1 VSDSPN
7 SENFPDDVINLETA
21 LKELESL
28 VERMEQ
34 GDLSLEESLKL
45 FERGI
50 KLTRMCQSALK
61 SAQQKVEVLSVQNE
75 HAKD

>member
-1 VSDSPN
+1 MSDNPN
-7 SENFPDDVINLETA
+7 PENFPDKVIDLETA

-34 GDLSLEESLKL
+34 EELSLEESLKL
-45 FERGI
+45 FERGV

-61 SAQQKVEVLSVQNE
+61 SAQQKVEVLNTQNE
-75 HAKD
+75 HTEV

>member
-1 VSDSPN
+1 MSDRPN
-7 SENFPDDVINLETA
+7 PENFPDDVIDLETA

-45 FERGI
+45 FERGV

-61 SAQQKVEVLSVQNE
+61 SAQQKVEVLSAQNE
-75 HAKD
+75 HA

>member
-1 VSDSPN
+1 VSDSTN
-7 SENFPDDVINLETA
+7 SENFPEDVINLETA

-45 FERGI
+45 FERGV

-61 SAQQKVEVLSVQNE
+61 SAQQKVEVLSAQNE
-75 HAKD
+75 YAKD

>member
-1 VSDSPN
+1 VSDKPSP
-7 SENFPDDVINLETA
+7 ENFPDDVINLETA
-21 LKELESL
+21 LKELDSL

-34 GDLSLEESLKL
+34 GDLSLQESLEL

-61 SAQQKVEVLSVQNE
+61 SAQQKVEVLSAQNE

>member
-1 VSDSPN
+1 MSNSPN
-7 SENFPDDVINLETA
+7 PDNFPNEVIDLETA

-34 GDLSLEESLKL
+34 GELSLEESLKL
-45 FERGI
+45 FERGV

-75 HAKD
+75 HDDH